1 MKNDYIIVN
10 TNLES
15 DYYALFWRHEEDFP
29 EVTETSGWQDDI
41 EKAAV
46 FDSSELHDIR
56 LPVDGE
62 WVKIS
67 LAQACVRNG
76 RLSCCIPRGCE
87 PRPAPRP

>member
-1 MKNDYIIVN
+1 MKTDTYLIVN
-10 TNLES
+10 TNIES
-15 DYYALFWRHEEDFP
+15 DYYALFWCHKEGFP

-76 RLSCCIPRGCE
+76 VMVAYDLLRYSTL
-87 PRPAPRP
+87 